1 MTPVAY
7 ALDFLQGNN
16 VTAGNSLPTLV
27 VIKRSLI
34 EQKNG
39 GKIKHGLPLI
49 DSLLNSLSLRFG
61 DFFQIPIYS

>member
-7 ALDFLQGNN
+7 ALDVLQGNN
-16 VTAGNSLPTLV
+16 VTAGNLLPTLV

-39 GKIKHGLPLI
+39 GKIKYAGRTWKGGVELEEQ
-49 DSLLNSLSLRFG
+49 SN
-61 DFFQIPIYS
+61 

>member
-16 VTAGNSLPTLV
+16 VTAGNFLPTLV
-27 VIKRSLI
+27 VIKQSFI

-39 GKIKHGLPLI
+39 GKII
-49 DSLLNSLSLRFG
+49 STVYLLLTVF
-61 DFFQIPIYS
+61 